1 MGTGVFSFAR
11 YAFESVLR
19 NRRRSL
25 FSMMGIV
32 LAISLIAGS
41 SIAVD
46 SSAYGVLRA
55 TLDSITVDFLV
66 SGYSYSSDWDY
77 SESYFSSMVN
87 AFESIRYVEAASP
100 VVLSTYQ
107 WNLHRTDVPANIY
120 AAYDAV
126 LWLPADSSKIV
137 ESHKITGELPDPG
150 TVAISET
157 TANSLDVDVGDPVAL
172 SHISSQWYWDPVNQ
186 TSVVTYTL
194 VNFTF
199 DVSQIWTQDP
209 NIADPYNGYDT
220 NFPLGDVHILDCSNP
235 VIMNMADA
243 GTVLPFVNVAD
254 TYDGYVQTTFMI
266 WVDRDEVINLGN
278 IGASV
283 NRLKQ
288 VYARLTYFTSSGGN
302 YYVQYGGLLNALEG
316 LQNDFESKK
325 LLFFGLSLPVVGLG
339 TYLSIV
345 GVDLGVTERR
355 REVGILKSRGASKRQ
370 VFGTMISESV
380 ILGVASGIGGLI
392 LGVLVSRF
400 ILGSAATLWEERDV
414 PTQITD
420 VLVSEWT
427 IWVTILFSIFLMV
440 ASSFRA
446 MRRAARMDI
455 AEALHQFTPK
465 TTKLEYKPIWDIAA
479 LVLVANSIVS
489 ILWTQSGG
497 FEYPGSFIVTIVL
510 AVVWVIGISCLPAVP
525 FLLAVSS
532 VRLIT
537 RGSRKVYAKFT
548 WLFKK
553 WTKELHYLVDRNIV
567 RNPKRASNVCIIV
580 ALALAFG
587 LFISITME
595 SYMAYQ
601 VNLVKYEVGADV
613 KVTGYSSWNGSAYVS
628 ELHDLDAIG
637 SIEGVAEHTVYYQS
651 YLSFGWGFG
660 GSACIIDALEYKDVV
675 NPGDGNFLDEGEHL
689 LELLHQQNGTM
700 LMDEDYVQYQ
710 YLAVG
715 DILQVR
721 VQRYDPYSEVEFD
734 LTVIGFFRG
743 TPGMYADILIDNGT
757 VAWLGDSAFQG
768 NAGAFVNVAHGA
780 DHTEVGRAVQ
790 SLFQDAGYSA
800 SLYVAEDMLDEMG
813 DSPEF
818 GPLRDFL
825 YMEYALSFVIMT
837 VGVGLIIFVTVWDRE
852 RELACIMARG
862 ASSSQMRKILMGE
875 SFTLMVIGLLV
886 GTIVGV
892 LTAAIFT
899 SLLNE
904 QFYEGVGYAMVVSK
918 VTLLILLSSIVA
930 FVLATLLAT
939 FRAGKIRLAEV
950 LRVRGG

>member
-55 TLDSITVDFLV
+55 TLDSIAVDFLV
-66 SGYSYSSDWDY
+66 GSYTSPGEWDY
-77 SESYFSSMVN
+77 TESYFSPQVS
-87 AFESIRYVEAASP
+87 AFESIRYVETASP
-100 VVLSTYQ
+100 MVSSNYQ
-107 WNLHRTDVPANIY
+107 WDLHRSDVPASVWDI
-120 AAYDAV
+120 YDAV
-126 LWLPADSSKIV
+126 VWLPADSSRLI
-137 ESHKITGELPDPG
+137 ESHKITGQLPDPG

-157 TANSLDVDVGDPVAL
+157 TATNLGVEVGDNVTL
-172 SHISSQWYWDPVNQ
+172 THVRSKWD
-186 TSVVTYTL
+186 SGASTYTL
-194 VNFTF
+194 TNFTLN
-199 DVSQIWTQDP
+199 VSQIWTQDP
-209 NIADPYNGYDT
+209 DMADPYSGGDT
-220 NFPLGDVHILDCSNP
+220 NYPLGDVRLGDSLNP
-235 VIMNMADA
+235 VIINMADA
-243 GTVLPFVNVAD
+243 ESILSVVTDEDP
-254 TYDGYVQTTFMI
+254 YSMYVQVTIMI
-266 WVDRDEVINLGN
+266 WVDRDQVINLGN

-283 NRLKQ
+283 DRLRQ
-288 VYARLTYFTSSGGN
+288 VYTRISYFTMSGG
-302 YYVQYGGLLNALEG
+302 YYIQYGGLLNALER
-316 LQNDFESKK
+316 LQSDFESKK
-325 LLFFGLSLPVVGLG
+325 LLFFGLSLPVVALG
-339 TYLSIV
+339 TYLSLV

-355 REVGILKSRGASKRQ
+355 REVGILKSRGASRRQ
-370 VFGTMISESV
+370 VFGTMITESI
-380 ILGVASGIGGLI
+380 ILGIASGISGLI

-400 ILGSAATLWEERDV
+400 ILGSAATLWEERSV
-414 PTQITD
+414 PTQLTD

-427 IWVTILFSIFLMV
+427 IWVVILFSIFLMV

-455 AEALHQFTPK
+455 AEALHQFTSK
-465 TTKLEYKPIWDIAA
+465 TTKIEYKPRWDIAA
-479 LVLVANSIVS
+479 LILVANSILS
-489 ILWTQSGG
+489 ILWTPSGG
-497 FEYPGSFIVTIVL
+497 FEYSGSFIVTIALGVL
-510 AVVWVIGISCLPAVP
+510 WIVGLSLLPAVP

-548 WLFKK
+548 WLFRR
-553 WTKELHYLVDRNIV
+553 WTAELHYLVDRNIV

-595 SYMAYQ
+595 SYMEYQ

-613 KVTGYSSWNGSAYVS
+613 KVEGYSSWNGSAYIS
-628 ELHDLDAIG
+628 ELHELSSIG
-637 SIEGVAEHTVYYQS
+637 SIEGVDDHTVYYGT
-651 YLSFGWGFG
+651 YLSFTWQLG
-660 GSACIIDALEYKDVV
+660 GTAILMNALEYKDVV
-675 NPGDGNFLDEGEHL
+675 NPGDGFFPGEGARV
-689 LELLHQQNGTM
+689 LEQLHQQNGTM
-700 LMDEDYVQYQ
+700 LVHENYHEYQ
-710 YLAVG
+710 YLEVG
-715 DILQVR
+715 DTLHASLE
-721 VQRYDPYSEVEFD
+721 RYDPPSTVTFD
-734 LTVIGFFRG
+734 LTIIGFFTG
-743 TPGMYADILIDNGT
+743 TPGMYADFLIDKNT
-757 VAWLGDSAFQG
+757 VAWLGDSLFQG
-768 NAGAFVNVAHGA
+768 GAGAFVNVARGA

-790 SLFQDAGYSA
+790 SVFQDADFSA
-800 SLYVAEDMLDEMG
+800 TIYVAEDLLNEMG
-813 DSPEF
+813 DNPEF

-886 GTIVGV
+886 GVAVGV

-899 SLLNE
+899 SLLDE
-904 QFYEGVGYAMVVSK
+904 QFTEGVGYAMVVSK
-918 VTLLILLSSIVA
+918 VTLIIFLSSIAA
-930 FVLATLLAT
+930 FVIATLLAT
-939 FRAGKIRLAEV
+939 FRAGKIKLAEV